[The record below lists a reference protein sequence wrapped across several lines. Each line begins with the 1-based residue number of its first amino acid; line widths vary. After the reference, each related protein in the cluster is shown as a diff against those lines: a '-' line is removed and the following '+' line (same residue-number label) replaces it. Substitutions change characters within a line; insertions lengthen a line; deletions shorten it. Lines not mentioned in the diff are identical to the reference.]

1 MDCNKV
7 LTGLSIILALAL
19 LVCVIYSHGLFEP
32 YRNLISDEILKGH
45 LSKSFL
51 VEDPGEN

>member
-7 LTGLSIILALAL
+7 LTGLSIILALSLIAF
-19 LVCVIYSHGLFEP
+19 VIYSRHLFEP